1 MKMNEILDNIRSLAC
16 SQGFYGRL
24 YRSLMDIR
32 MTAPEVWR
40 SVVLEL
46 EKQHFTD
53 VVDMVLY
60 FES

>member
-16 SQGFYGRL
+16 SQGFYERL

-46 EKQHFTD
+46 EEQHFTD